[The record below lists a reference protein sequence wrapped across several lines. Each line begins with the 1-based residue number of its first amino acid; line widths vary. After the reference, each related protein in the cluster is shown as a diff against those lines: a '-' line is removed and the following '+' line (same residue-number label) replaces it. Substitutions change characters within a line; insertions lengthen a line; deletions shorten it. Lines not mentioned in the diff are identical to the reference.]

1 MKMRKFCV
9 AVMLSGAAIGVIASA
24 QAQGLTREQVRQ
36 QLIEAQENGLSYVT
50 DASYPD
56 ISPIYQNQVAHTR
69 AMRARDTA
77 MGPQSEGTVESGSA
91 ETLPAKTATNMPPS
105 RNECVGPAS
114 FCNIYFGN

>member
-9 AVMLSGAAIGVIASA
+9 AVMLSGATIGVIASA

-36 QLIEAQENGLSYVT
+36 QLIEAQKNGLSYVT

-56 ISPIYQNQVAHTR
+56 VSPIYQNQVARMR
-69 AMRARDTA
+69 AMHARDTA
-77 MGPQSEGTVESGSA
+77 MGPQSDGTVESGKA
-91 ETLPAKTATNMPPS
+91 ETLPARTAINMPPS